1 MRIGLTYD
9 LRSEYMAAGWNEE
22 DTIEFDSDNTI
33 STLKQTLQVLGHQV
47 ERLGHILQ
55 LVPQLAAG
63 QRWDLIFNIAE
74 GCYGKARESQVP
86 ALLDAYRIPY
96 TFSDPLVLA
105 VCLDK
110 SLSKRMVRDHQI
122 ATAPFAVVESTME
135 LPNVNLAFPLFLKPV
150 AEGSSKGIY
159 GRSRVNDREQLNR
172 VCEFLLAR
180 FQQPVLIE
188 SYLPGREFTVGI
200 LGTGT
205 AAEAIGAM
213 EVVLTAQA
221 EPDVYSYDNKA
232 HYLERVEYRLAND
245 DTAQAAMNVALAA
258 WRALGCRD
266 GGRVDI
272 RLDTMGQANFLE
284 VNPLPGLH
292 PERSD
297 LVILAQLAGINYLEL
312 IGKIVSSAQ
321 KRLRR
326 V

>member
-1 MRIGLTYD
+1 MYIGLTYD
-9 LRSEYMAAGWNEE
+9 LRSEYLAVGWNEE
-22 DTIEFDSDNTI
+22 DTVEFDSDTTI
-33 STLKQTLQVLGHQV
+33 TALEQTLHQLGHRV
-47 ERLGHILQ
+47 ERIGHILQ
-55 LVPQLAAG
+55 LTSRLAAG
-63 QRWDLIFNIAE
+63 QRWDLVFNIAE

-110 SLSKRMVRDHQI
+110 SFCKRLLRDQRV
-122 ATAPFAVVESTME
+122 ATAEFAVVESVTE
-135 LPNVNLAFPLFLKPV
+135 LSALSLEFPLFLKPV

-159 GRSRVNDREQLNR
+159 GRSRVNDQQQLYR

-188 SYLPGREFTVGI
+188 TYLPGREFTVGI

-205 AAEAIGAM
+205 AAQALGAM
-213 EVVLTAQA
+213 EVKLNTQA
-221 EPDVYSYDNKA
+221 EPGVYSYDNKA
-232 HYLERVEYRLAND
+232 QYLERVDYRLAGD
-245 DTAQAAMNVALAA
+245 SAAEAAIELALKA
-258 WRALGCRD
+258 WQILGCRD

-272 RLDTMGQANFLE
+272 RLDATGQANFLE

-297 LVILAQLAGINYLEL
+297 LVILAKLAGLGYLEL
-312 IGKIVSSAQ
+312 IGRILTSVQ
-321 KRLRR
+321 RRL
-326 V
+326 